1 VTIRSDL
8 HALWHDDFSAG
19 FSTSGPDARWTY
31 IGFGPHVAD
40 DGTVRTS
47 ERGLEVVSGG
57 TNPATGEP
65 AFQRTLAPEGV
76 NPHGLPGLLDHLKWF
91 AFADHAAS
99 TGFPGFDA
107 VPGQVLSGSAWL
119 SGRTYGTHG
128 HPFGDAVADP
138 DADLRLAT
146 VTFNAVDPETS
157 TVFNLFLTNT
167 RIYAF
172 YERLPNQRAELGPY
186 AAFSYAIP
194 VAERSPDER
203 HHLEI
208 AYDRSA
214 GTVRWLVDGREVFR
228 VTDIGAPLDSR
239 RYLLLDHGGPA
250 RRTEPRQLRF
260 GIGMLTLLD
269 ARLDGRPALV
279 RLVRSDG
286 FYVDPVPRAD
296 GNGGEAPPAFLDE
309 KSREPS
315 RLFGQGAALSVS
327 RFVVSSA
334 PAEEG
339 S

>member
-1 VTIRSDL
+1 MTVPSDVQ
-8 HALWHDDFSAG
+8 ALWTDDFSAG
-19 FSTSGPDARWTY
+19 FPGPDARWSY
-31 IGFGPHVAD
+31 VGFGPHVAD
-40 DGTVRTS
+40 DGIVHTS
-47 ERGLEVVSGG
+47 ARGLEVVSGG
-57 TNPATGEP
+57 VHPVTGEP
-65 AFQRTLAPEGV
+65 AFARTLAPEGV

-91 AFADHAAS
+91 AFTDHEAA

-146 VTFNAVDPETS
+146 VTFNAVDPETA

-172 YERLPNQRAELGPY
+172 YERLPTQRAGLGPY
-186 AAFSYAIP
+186 AAFSYAVP

-214 GTVRWLVDGREVFR
+214 GLVRWLVDGREVFR
-228 VTDIGAPLDSR
+228 VTDIGVPLDSR
-239 RYLLLDHGGPA
+239 RHLLLDHGGPP

-260 GIGMLTLLD
+260 GFGMLTLLD
-269 ARLDGRPALV
+269 ARLDGLPALV

-286 FYVDPVPRAD
+286 FYVDPVP
-296 GNGGEAPPAFLDE
+296 GNGGEDPPSFLDAE
-309 KSREPS
+309 SRETS

-327 RFVVSSA
+327 RFEVSSA

>member
-1 VTIRSDL
+1 MTVRSDVP
-8 HALWHDDFSAG
+8 ALWADDFSAG
-19 FSTSGPDARWTY
+19 FPTSGPDARWTY

-40 DGTVRTS
+40 DGIVHTS
-47 ERGLEVVSGG
+47 ARGLDVVSGG
-57 TNPATGEP
+57 ANPTTGEP
-65 AFQRTLAPEGV
+65 AFVRTLAPEGV

-91 AFADHAAS
+91 AFADHEAS

-107 VPGQVLSGSAWL
+107 VPGQVLSGTAWL

-138 DADLRLAT
+138 DVDLRLAT
-146 VTFNAVDPETS
+146 VTFNAVDPETA
-157 TVFNLFLTNT
+157 TVFNFFLTNA

-172 YERLPNQRAELGPY
+172 YERLPNQRASLGPY
-186 AAFSYAIP
+186 AAFSYAVP
-194 VAERSPDER
+194 VAERSPDDR

-214 GTVRWLVDGREVFR
+214 GLVRWLVDGREVYR
-228 VTDIGAPLDSR
+228 VTDIGAPLGSR
-239 RYLLLDHGGPA
+239 RHLLLDHGGPPQ
-250 RRTEPRQLRF
+250 RTEPRQLRF

-269 ARLDGRPALV
+269 ARLDGLPALV

-286 FYVDPVPRAD
+286 FYVDPVH
-296 GNGGEAPPAFLDE
+296 GGEEPPSFLDE
-309 KSREPS
+309 ESREPS
-315 RLFGQGAALSVS
+315 RLFGQGAALSAS